1 METLLQDVRFAWRN
15 LRKNPGFTIVA
26 VVTLALGVG
35 ATTAMFSIVDA
46 VLLRALPHPAADR
59 LVKVV
64 FSNPGIGLRE
74 ISFSEPEFEDL
85 TSRTDAFSEVS
96 VVWPVSVNLTGAKEP
111 QRLELLA
118 VSPNYFSMLGA
129 TPQIGRLFGSQDV
142 ARGFAPVAVISDGLW
157 RRSFGADP
165 NVLGRTLQLDND
177 PYQIIGVASADFRH
191 PGRTVSGDVEVWAT
205 AGFTGDPFTPDRNV
219 RGLPGA
225 MGLLRPGLTL
235 EQAQAKLT
243 AMAAGVRHDF
253 PNDYP
258 TRSNWSVAVQPL
270 RESLVGGV
278 RPMLLVLMAAVALIV
293 LIACVNI
300 ANLLLARASGRER
313 EMAVRLALGAS
324 RGRVI
329 RQMLTESL
337 LLSLLA
343 GAAGVLTAWAGMGF
357 LLRLVPAGIPRL
369 QEVGIH
375 WGVLAFSLGTSLGAG
390 LLFGLVPAIHSTR
403 PDLFNAIREG
413 TRGSGQGAAANRLR
427 GALIVSEVA
436 LAIVLIVGA
445 GLLLRTFWGLLEQD
459 PGFNPS
465 HVVAANI
472 WLPVPN
478 DPKLDA
484 YGNIAK
490 LASFVRD
497 TLRRVGEIPGIES
510 VAITSALPASLNVTT
525 SAAMTV
531 EDQPV
536 QSLEDLRAE
545 VIRVSPDYFRVMQTP
560 LVHGRFFEPSDEAGK
575 DGVVIVDQST
585 ARRYWPGRD
594 PLGRRIRWGRD
605 TSPWQTVVGVVR
617 DIKHDGLDRDGVL
630 HIYACVYQ
638 RGSRVLTVVAR
649 TALPASGVEP
659 QIRAA
664 IQSVDANLPVFDVR
678 SMENVIGASLAP
690 RRFSA
695 QLVGSFAVLALA
707 LASIGIYGLLAYTA
721 RQKTREIGIRMA
733 LGARS
738 TDILRLIVGKGAA
751 LAGAG
756 AAVGLLL
763 AAAAAPLLRGV
774 LYGVR
779 PIDVGTY
786 VAAPLLL
793 MGVALAASYLPA
805 RRASQV
811 DPLIAL
817 RDE

>member
-413 TRGSGQGAAANRLR
+413 TRGSDQGAAANRLR

-617 DIKHDGLDRDGVL
+617 DIKHDGLDRDGVP

>member
-413 TRGSGQGAAANRLR
+413 TRGSDQGAAANRLR

>member
-165 NVLGRTLQLDND
+165 NILGRTLQLDND

-413 TRGSGQGAAANRLR
+413 TRGSDQGAAANRLR